1 MFYNILTAQLNTAA
15 RTTLLPL
22 KGTISRKNVLLF
34 GLVVAVAA
42 PISILSYQY
51 SLSTSQRIED
61 ISIADLRSNAEIQAH
76 DLANSLSNKLSDSVN
91 LIEIIAGSPAIVRN
105 DVDRSRELLDTAQ
118 QSNAELVDFY
128 MWLDED
134 GKMRW
139 LSNINQTAFQQYRDI
154 DLSYRLY
161 FSVPKETH
169 QVYFSSVVESND
181 QVNRLY
187 ISYPIL
193 DENDSEVSSAAYRFE
208 GIIVAGIR
216 TDVLGRYLENQL
228 SPSLESEVGL
238 LDNTGIILYNEEQQY
253 IGKNAFG
260 VRFQDHLTSID
271 VEFLRAM
278 NQGLEDAIGGGSG
291 SLDVSFGGDERAT
304 FVYKPIVLEGKQF
317 GVLYILAPHTY
328 AVDVAP
334 LIEQQKNIS
343 LALMIIIAGAALGAI
358 LVIFGWNKKLEETV
372 SERTSELRSANE
384 RMMAHDKMQTEFINI
399 AAHEL
404 RTPVQPLLG
413 IAEMLETQF
422 EGGRKEISVTKPE
435 VDMLVRNARRLLNL
449 SSGILEVSRIES
461 NSLKLNRE
469 PTDIKTK
476 LETIVHDM
484 QSFLTP
490 ERNIKIRIEN
500 KVTPADQPVLVDADR
515 DRIFEVI
522 SNLLS
527 NAIKFTSSGEIVVMV
542 ETDDRDFVTV
552 GIRDSGKGISDEI
565 MPRLFTKFATN
576 SETGTGLGLFIAK
589 SIVEAHGGRIWARN
603 NEDGR
608 GATFSF
614 SLPLIQSAKAEK

>member
-1 MFYNILTAQLNTAA
+1 
-15 RTTLLPL
+15 L

-42 PISILSYQY
+42 PIMILSYQY

-105 DVDRSRELLDTAQ
+105 DVDRARELLDTAQ

-253 IGKNAFG
+253 VGKNAFG

-278 NQGLEDAIGGGSG
+278 NQGLEDAIDGGSG
-291 SLDVSFGGDERAT
+291 SLDVSFRGDERAT
-304 FVYKPIVLEGKQF
+304 YVYKPIVLEGKQF

-334 LIEQQKNIS
+334 LIEQQKNLS
-343 LALMIIIAGAALGAI
+343 LVLMIIIAGAALGAI

-372 SERTSELRSANE
+372 SERTSELLSANE

-435 VDMLVRNARRLLNL
+435 VDMLVRNAHRLLNL

-484 QSFLTP
+484 QSFLPP